1 MRDAT
6 LDRRHLWRHLCQ
18 CVLAEQAARNELAR
32 AEFWIIPRGRIE
44 RAAKRLMVE
53 GIRLDA
59 AIDALDETLT
69 ETRRSA

>member
-1 MRDAT
+1 MADAMT
-6 LDRRHLWRHLCQ
+6 DRRHLWRHLCQ
-18 CVLAEQAARNELAR
+18 CVLAEQSARAELAR

-69 ETRRSA
+69 ERQSA